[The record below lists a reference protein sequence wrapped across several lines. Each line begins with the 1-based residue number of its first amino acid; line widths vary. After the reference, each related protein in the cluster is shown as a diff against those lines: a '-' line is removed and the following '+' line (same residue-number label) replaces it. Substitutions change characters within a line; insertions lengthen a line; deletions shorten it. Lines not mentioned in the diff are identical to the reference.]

1 MRIELRIS
9 IRLQLTIT
17 KFLAV
22 LHDMYKIRFLNLET
36 ASKLLYNTYF
46 DNIYLNSLILI
57 ENS

>member
-1 MRIELRIS
+1 
-9 IRLQLTIT
+9 
-17 KFLAV
+17 
-22 LHDMYKIRFLNLET
+22 MYKIRFLNLET